1 MTFADKQ
8 RGRGV
13 NLTIV
18 GLGMIGTSVGLAL
31 KAATGEITVTGHD
44 PDAAHVQRA
53 KKLGAIDKS
62 HWNLPSACED
72 ADLILFDLS
81 AVELEKTLAALIGG
95 IKEQAVLLD
104 TVPLKQPIL
113 EMAARVMP
121 QTTRFVGGHIVPTHL
136 PSDYQPS
143 AALIQGA
150 VFYLVAPERIAPQAL
165 DLASNF
171 ALAIGAE
178 PRYVDALEHD
188 GLMAATAQL
197 PNILTLALVE
207 ALSGPAGARDRAQ
220 AVGAELASLRQMAQ
234 TMPEGTAE
242 LIAANAAQVLRWL
255 DTYLSALTDWRS
267 MIASGDGAALG
278 ERLAQALTT
287 GEEWLKPEHAD
298 ANTNTVTGGWRQMLL
313 GNLGAP
319 RSRSK

>member
-1 MTFADKQ
+1 M
-8 RGRGV
+8 

-18 GLGMIGTSVGLAL
+18 GLGTIGASVGLAL
-31 KAATGEITVTGHD
+31 KAATSEITVTGHD
-44 PDAAHVQRA
+44 PDAVRVQRA

-81 AVELEKTLAALIGG
+81 PAELEKTLAALVGG
-95 IKEQAVLLD
+95 VKEQTVLLD
-104 TVPLKQPIL
+104 TVSLKQPIL

-136 PSDYQPS
+136 PSDSQPS
-143 AALIQGA
+143 AALIQEA
-150 VFYLVAPERIAPQAL
+150 VFYLVAPERVAPQAL

-197 PNILTLALVE
+197 PDVLTLALVE

-220 AVGAELASLRQMAQ
+220 AAGAELASLRQLAQ
-234 TMPEGTAE
+234 MMPEGTAE

-255 DTYLSALTDWRS
+255 DIYLATLTNWRS
-267 MIASGDGAALG
+267 MIASSDGAALS

-287 GEEWLKPEHAD
+287 GEEWLKPDRAD
-298 ANTNTVTGGWRQMLL
+298 ATSTSNAAAVTGGWRQMLL

-319 RSRSK
+319 RLRSK